1 MCRLKEFRLF
11 VAAFEEASFSAAAR
25 RENATQSG
33 VSQHIQRMEENLKV
47 RLFHRRGKRVVPT
60 PAGEAYYRH
69 CVDLLRSHADALRD
83 LQRFQGEEGELR
95 VGVTPWI
102 ARHVVP
108 AALDRF
114 VNVYPNV
121 SLIIIEDENH
131 SLAER
136 VKRGEFSFVV
146 MPETDLAENATI
158 LLESPAYLAYC
169 RSREAAMPDLSLP
182 GQLSRL
188 RLVVS
193 SSWSRWRKVVDRY
206 LADHNC
212 EPRQAIEITSLS
224 AAIKVLINSDWCS
237 ILPGLTVWADSD
249 RDRLAM
255 KLLPNGPVFRIMSV
269 CANRPL
275 SEAGKT
281 FHAMLAEEVTSLGQP
296 GLGQPGFGQ
305 PALPEPK
312 RARASKIASSARPAA
327 KRMAGEAAVIR
338 PKRPA

>member
-33 VSQHIQRMEENLKV
+33 VSQHIQRMEESLKV

-69 CVDLLRSHADALRD
+69 CVELLRFHADALRD
-83 LQRFQGEEGELR
+83 LQRFRGEEGELR

-108 AALDRF
+108 AALDSF
-114 VNVYPNV
+114 VSVYPNV

-146 MPETDLAENATI
+146 MPETDLAENPTV
-158 LLESPAYLAYC
+158 LLESPAYLAYG
-169 RSREAAMPDLSLP
+169 RSRQADLPDVELP
-182 GQLSRL
+182 GQLSRVK
-188 RLVVS
+188 LVMS

-206 LADHNC
+206 LADNSC

-224 AAIKVLINSDWCS
+224 AAIKVLTNSDWCS
-237 ILPGLTVWADSD
+237 ILPGLIVSADSD
-249 RDRLAM
+249 RDLVAM
-255 KLLPNGPVFRIMSV
+255 KLLPDAPVFRIMSV

-281 FHAMLAEEVTSLGQP
+281 FHAMLADEITALGQR
-296 GLGQPGFGQ
+296 GFGV
-305 PALPEPK
+305 PVIAE
-312 RARASKIASSARPAA
+312 RARGRPTTKVVAPARRAA
-327 KRMAGEAAVIR
+327 KRVAGDAAVIR
-338 PKRPA
+338 PKHPA